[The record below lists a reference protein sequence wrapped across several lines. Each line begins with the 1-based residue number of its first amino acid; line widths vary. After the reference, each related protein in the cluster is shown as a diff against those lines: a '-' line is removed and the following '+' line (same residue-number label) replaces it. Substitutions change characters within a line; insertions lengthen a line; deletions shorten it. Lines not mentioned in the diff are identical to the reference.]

1 MSKTKPAHYRNSKI
15 DACDVADDWALNRWP
30 AAALK
35 YIQRAGSKPNEL
47 YEDDILKAIRYLSR
61 DLTGNKGVCDHVV
74 NTITDNIKKEEA

>member
-15 DACDVADDWALNRWP
+15 DACDVADDWMLNRWP

-35 YIQRAGSKPNEL
+35 YVQRAGSKPNEL
-47 YEDDILKAIRYLSR
+47 YEDDILKAIWYLTR

>member
-47 YEDDILKAIRYLSR
+47 YEDDILKAIWYLSR
-61 DLTGNKGVCDHVV
+61 DLTGNKGICDHVI
-74 NTITDNIKKEEA
+74 NTVIDNIKKEEA